1 MALHIIAVKNTTL
14 VWFLYIAL
22 SAVCYAYSATSSLD
36 WTSHIAAANQAL
48 QCCRPACCRV
58 GERLVLGD
66 ANVSTM
72 GAGDLNAANRCAR
85 EMVYRCGFSAKLGPV
100 SLMDQEEV
108 YLGQGD
114 RCSLSRGYITY

>member
-1 MALHIIAVKNTTL
+1 M
-14 VWFLYIAL
+14 
-22 SAVCYAYSATSSLD
+22 
-36 WTSHIAAANQAL
+36 
-48 QCCRPACCRV
+48 
-58 GERLVLGD
+58 LGD

-114 RCSLSRGYITY
+114 RWGHLMLSISNSALR

>member
-1 MALHIIAVKNTTL
+1 MDCDALLLERPLA
-14 VWFLYIAL
+14 
-22 SAVCYAYSATSSLD
+22 SS
-36 WTSHIAAANQAL
+36 
-48 QCCRPACCRV
+48 CCRRACCRV

-114 RCSLSRGYITY
+114 RWGHPLL

>member
-1 MALHIIAVKNTTL
+1 LDVNIVQQQSRPYNAAALH
-14 VWFLYIAL
+14 
-22 SAVCYAYSATSSLD
+22 
-36 WTSHIAAANQAL
+36 
-48 QCCRPACCRV
+48 ACCRV

-114 RCSLSRGYITY
+114 RYSLSMRSHNLLKDVSIPANWHCREIEILQC